1 VSLLTQHE
9 LGGGIWE
16 QISPLAGI
24 CRKTSDQTV
33 ASTTLAD
40 CTGMSLEVRANTD
53 YFFEFFLIHASAAA
67 TTGLKVA
74 VTCPASPTY
83 IVYRTEI
90 SVTNTANGTD
100 NIESETEVAS
110 GGDHTAASQFGT
122 GNSLAVVKGVLS
134 NGATS
139 GLLTLQIAGDAAANL
154 TAKKGSYG
162 RLWV

>member
-1 VSLLTQHE
+1 MSFDVS
-9 LGGGIWE
+9 
-16 QISPLAGI
+16 
-24 CRKTSDQTV
+24 
-33 ASTTLAD
+33 
-40 CTGMSLEVRANTD
+40 ANTD
-53 YFFEFFLIHASAAA
+53 YLFEFFLVHASDAA

-90 SVTNTANGTD
+90 SVLNTANGTD

-110 GGDHTAASQFGT
+110 GGTHTAADQFGT
-122 GNSLAVVKGVLS
+122 GNSLAIIRGVLS
-134 NGATS
+134 NSSAGK
-139 GLLTLQIAGDAAANL
+139 LTLQIAGDAAANL